1 MDKIS
6 YALGLSMANNLKA
19 SGFENLNMDEFMKAV
34 SEVYNEQ
41 PTSMTSEEAK
51 NLLNNYFAELQQKA
65 DEQNKKKGEAF
76 LSENKKRAE
85 VITTASGLQY
95 EIIKQGNGAKPLE
108 TDTVRCH
115 YEGRLIEGRVFDSSY
130 KRHAPADFP
139 VNQVIS
145 GWVEAI
151 QLMPVGSKWRLYI
164 PSELAYGVHGAGD
177 VIGPNE
183 ALIFDVELL
192 EIVK

>member
-34 SEVYNEQ
+34 SEVYNQQ

-76 LSENKKRAE
+76 LSENKKRSE

-130 KRHAPADFP
+130 KRNQPADFP

-145 GWVEAI
+145 GWVEAL
-151 QLMPVGSKWRLYI
+151 QLMPVGSKWRLFI

>member
-34 SEVYNEQ
+34 SEVYNQQ

-76 LSENKKRAE
+76 LSENRE
-85 VITTASGLQY
+85 FQ
-95 EIIKQGNGAKPLE
+95 
-108 TDTVRCH
+108 
-115 YEGRLIEGRVFDSSY
+115 
-130 KRHAPADFP
+130 
-139 VNQVIS
+139 
-145 GWVEAI
+145 
-151 QLMPVGSKWRLYI
+151 QL
-164 PSELAYGVHGAGD
+164 
-177 VIGPNE
+177 
-183 ALIFDVELL
+183 
-192 EIVK
+192 

>member
-34 SEVYNEQ
+34 SEVYNQQ

-76 LSENKKRAE
+76 LSENKKRSE

-95 EIIKQGNGAKPLE
+95 EIIKQGNGAKPAE

-130 KRHAPADFP
+130 KRNQPADFP

-145 GWVEAI
+145 GWVEAL
-151 QLMPVGSKWRLYI
+151 QLMPVGSKWRLFI

>member
-34 SEVYNEQ
+34 SEVYNQQ

-76 LSENKKRAE
+76 LSENKKRSE

-95 EIIKQGNGAKPLE
+95 EIIKQGNGAKPSE

-130 KRHAPADFP
+130 QRNQPADFP

-145 GWVEAI
+145 GWVEAL
-151 QLMPVGSKWRLYI
+151 QLMPVGSKWRLFI

>member
-34 SEVYNEQ
+34 SEVYNQQ

-85 VITTASGLQY
+85 VTTTASGLQY
-95 EIIKQGNGAKPLE
+95 EIIKQGNGAKPSE

-130 KRHAPADFP
+130 KRNQPADFP

-145 GWVEAI
+145 GWVEAL
-151 QLMPVGSKWRLYI
+151 QLMPVGSKWRLFI

>member
-34 SEVYNEQ
+34 SEVYNQQ

-76 LSENKKRAE
+76 LSENKKRDE
-85 VITTASGLQY
+85 VTTTASGLQY

-130 KRHAPADFP
+130 NRNAPADFP

-145 GWVEAI
+145 GWVEAL

-164 PSELAYGVHGAGD
+164 PSELAYGAHGAGD

-192 EIVK
+192 EIIK

>member
-34 SEVYNEQ
+34 SEVYNQQ

-65 DEQNKKKGEAF
+65 DEQNKKKGETF
-76 LSENKKRAE
+76 LSENKKRSE

-95 EIIKQGNGAKPLE
+95 EIIKQGNGAKPSE

-130 KRHAPADFP
+130 KRNQPADFP

-145 GWVEAI
+145 GWVEAL
-151 QLMPVGSKWRLYI
+151 QLMPVGSKWRLFI